1 LKAYVDSSFLVS
13 SYVTDAHSPQ
23 ADLRLALG
31 YQILI
36 TPFNRAEFA
45 NALHQQIFL
54 HRFALVE
61 AQRISAEFQRDCI
74 TRIWILADF
83 PPRAW
88 ETCADLARSY
98 GSSLGVRT
106 LDSLHVACA
115 LELNAEKFWTFDAR
129 QSKLAEAVGLDTKA

>member
-13 SYVTDAHSPQ
+13 SYVTDARSPQ

-31 YQILI
+31 CQILI

-45 NALHQQIFL
+45 NAVHQQIFL
-54 HRFALVE
+54 HRFALIE

-74 TRIWILADF
+74 TGIWILADF

-115 LELNAEKFWTFDAR
+115 LELNAEKFWTFDDR